1 MEITIDKDEN
11 KFIKEIYND
20 GIEFNYVIDKDGNK
34 TAKMID
40 ENGNE
45 ISKTVNKDG
54 NITTIT
60 EIDENGNKKRNDYV

>member
-1 MEITIDKDEN
+1 
-11 KFIKEIYND
+11 
-20 GIEFNYVIDKDGNK
+20 
-34 TAKMID
+34 MID

-60 EIDENGNKKRNDYV
+60 EIDENGNKKETIM